1 MDSYKKILDS
11 FSIKE
16 TLNPKVWENCEDPK
30 KAVLIPKVRK
40 ALMRISEEFID
51 DLGDDIF
58 VDDIY
63 LMGSLAN
70 FNWSEYSDFDL
81 HVIIDF
87 ERYGKQEELY
97 KELFDLKKKLFND
110 KHNIKIFGYDVE
122 LYAQGLSDESHSDGV
137 YSVMNNEWIHRP
149 TKTHK
154 NIDMSVLKT
163 KIKCWTDKIDDAIDN
178 AKSEGNVD
186 NLKKL
191 KEKLKD
197 YRQSGLNKDGEFSYE
212 NLVFKYLRRSGHIG
226 KLFDEKTKIKDK
238 ELSVE
243 RKIDETKMKKPALF
257 EQIVAVQPFIDALDK
272 LSDSLGGEESVSDVI
287 AKSPYLTG
295 LNDMLDNSVKYE
307 YTPGQKTPYFDDVE
321 EIQKGL
327 QILGHSLPKWGIDGK
342 FGQETEEATRKFQ
355 EKNNMTQTGVFGK
368 EEIKALIENLISQ
381 NFKDSDL
388 NKVQTERQYA
398 NSDVKSSLK
407 FRDAVDTITN
417 KLEGGYF
424 HPYMKA
430 ANQSK
435 FAWMGDSGETMFG
448 MDRKHG
454 RQESNSS
461 AGVEFWRL
469 IDAEDAKSNWKYGY
483 ALEDN
488 PSLRDKL
495 LDLVAQ
501 IMEPHFLDFSDRYLS
516 DEAKSIIM
524 SDPKL
529 YFNFAYATY
538 QGSGWFQKFAKKF
551 NKKIEDGVT
560 NIDELRD
567 YVLQIRKESGNN
579 IISGS
584 GNKIDKIFDSMP

>member
-212 NLVFKYLRRSGHIG
+212 NLVFKYLRRSEHIG

>member
-16 TLNPKVWENCEDPK
+16 TLNPKVWKNCEDPK
-30 KAVLIPKVRK
+30 KAILIPKVRK

-137 YSVMNNEWIHRP
+137 YSVMNDEWIHRP

-178 AKSEGNVD
+178 AKSEGD
-186 NLKKL
+186 AENLKKI
-191 KEKLKD
+191 KDKLKD

-226 KLFDEKTKIKDK
+226 KLFDEKNKIKDK

-257 EQIVAVQPFIDALDK
+257 EEVDDAEKFINAIDK
-272 LSDSLGGEESVSDVI
+272 LSKSLGEEPTVSDAI
-287 AKSPYLTG
+287 SNSTYLSK
-295 LNDMLDNSVKYE
+295 LNNIMDNEVKYE
-307 YTPGQKTPYFDDVE
+307 YTPGQKTPYSSDVE

-342 FGQETEEATRKFQ
+342 FGQETEEATKKFQ
-355 EKNNMTQTGVFGK
+355 EKNQMTQTGVFGS
-368 EEIKALIENLISQ
+368 EEMKALIENLIEQ
-381 NFKDSDL
+381 NFQDSDL
-388 NKVQTERQYA
+388 GKVKTERQSNY
-398 NSDVKSSLK
+398 SPISSSLD
-407 FRDAVDTITN
+407 FRDAVETITN
-417 KLEGGYF
+417 KLEGGYY
-424 HPYMKA
+424 HPIMREK
-430 ANQSK
+430 NPGK
-435 FAWMGDSGETMFG
+435 FSWVGKSGETLFG
-448 MDRKHG
+448 MDRKTG
-454 RQESNSS
+454 EQEKNSS

-469 IDAEDAKSNWKYGY
+469 IDAEDAKNKWKYNY
-483 ALEDN
+483 MLEDN
-488 PSLRDKL
+488 PELKNRL
-495 LDLVAQ
+495 FDLIAQ
-501 IMEPHFLDFSDRYLS
+501 IMEPQFIDSSNRYLS
-516 DEAKSIIM
+516 DVARNIVM

-529 YFNFAYATY
+529 YFNFVYASY
-538 QGSGWFQKFAKKF
+538 NGPGWFQKFAKKF
-551 NKKIEDGVT
+551 NQKVEDGVT
-560 NIDELRD
+560 DLDTLRD
-567 YVLQIRKESGNN
+567 YALQLRKESGNW
-579 IISGS
+579 IIASS
-584 GNKIDKIFDSMP
+584 GNKIEKIFDEMP

>member
-16 TLNPKVWENCEDPK
+16 TLNPKVWKNCEDPK
-30 KAVLIPKVRK
+30 KAILIPKVRK

-137 YSVMNNEWIHRP
+137 YSVMNDEWIHRP

-178 AKSEGNVD
+178 AKSEGD
-186 NLKKL
+186 AENLKKI
-191 KEKLKD
+191 KDKLKD

-226 KLFDEKTKIKDK
+226 KLFDEKNKIKDK

-243 RKIDETKMKKPALF
+243 RKIDETRMKKPALF
-257 EQIVAVQPFIDALDK
+257 EEVDDAEKFINAIDK
-272 LSDSLGGEESVSDVI
+272 LSKSLGEEPTVSDAI
-287 AKSPYLTG
+287 SNSTYLSK
-295 LNDMLDNSVKYE
+295 LNNIMDNEVKYE
-307 YTPGQKTPYFDDVE
+307 YTPGQKTPYSSDVE

-342 FGQETEEATRKFQ
+342 FGQETEEATKKFQ
-355 EKNNMTQTGVFGK
+355 EKNQMTQTGVFGS
-368 EEIKALIENLISQ
+368 EEMKALIENLIEQ
-381 NFKDSDL
+381 NFQDSDL
-388 NKVQTERQYA
+388 GKVKTERQSNY
-398 NSDVKSSLK
+398 SPISSSLD
-407 FRDAVDTITN
+407 FRDAVETITN
-417 KLEGGYF
+417 KLEGGYY
-424 HPYMKA
+424 HPIMREK
-430 ANQSK
+430 NPGK
-435 FAWMGDSGETMFG
+435 FSWVGKSGETLFG
-448 MDRKHG
+448 MDRKTG
-454 RQESNSS
+454 EQEKNSS

-469 IDAEDAKSNWKYGY
+469 IDAEDAKNKWKYNY
-483 ALEDN
+483 MLEDN
-488 PSLRDKL
+488 PELKNRL
-495 LDLVAQ
+495 FDLIAQ
-501 IMEPHFLDFSDRYLS
+501 IMEPQFIDSSNRYLS
-516 DEAKSIIM
+516 DVARNIVM

-529 YFNFAYATY
+529 YFNFVYASY
-538 QGSGWFQKFAKKF
+538 NGPGWFQKFAKKF
-551 NKKIEDGVT
+551 NQKVEDGVT
-560 NIDELRD
+560 DLDTLRD
-567 YVLQIRKESGNN
+567 YALQLRKESGNW
-579 IISGS
+579 IIASS
-584 GNKIDKIFDSMP
+584 GNKIEKIFDEMP